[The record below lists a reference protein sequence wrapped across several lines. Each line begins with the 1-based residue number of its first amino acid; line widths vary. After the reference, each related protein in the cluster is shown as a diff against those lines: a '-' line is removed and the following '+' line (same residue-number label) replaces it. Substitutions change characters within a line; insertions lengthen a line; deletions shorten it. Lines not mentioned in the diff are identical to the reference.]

1 MEEMIPI
8 VMFLCIAGVM
18 IFRPMTKRLGLLLE
32 ALAKERTSVAQPAP
46 QRLDEAQMERIATA
60 LDRLNTRMDLM
71 DDRIGFVERLV
82 ENRPRQR
89 LTG

>member
-32 ALAKERTSVAQPAP
+32 ALAKERVSGAQPAP
-46 QRLDEAQMERIATA
+46 RQLDDAQMERIATA

-71 DDRIGFVERLV
+71 DERIGFMERLV
-82 ENRPRQR
+82 ESRPRQR